1 MVPEDVRPSLAEM
14 AITLAGCSG
23 PIVSGGPGKPRHLA
37 PDPLLRVAGAIVACL
52 IATVCGVLPFAL
64 SSLAPGTALVGSA
77 PVVLA
82 GLSPLALVVVIVRA
96 IARGTVR
103 RSFPGVRWPSVAILA
118 GPSLASV
125 LSGAGL
131 VVPFS
136 PGILVRTLLASLNV
150 SASTLVVAVARAVE
164 SDSPPAWQL
173 GRKRGHAT
181 PD

>member
-1 MVPEDVRPSLAEM
+1 MRPGSRD
-14 AITLAGCSG
+14 TWT
-23 PIVSGGPGKPRHLA
+23 R
-37 PDPLLRVAGAIVACL
+37 DPLLRAAGAIVACL

-64 SSLAPGTALVGSA
+64 SSLAPGKALVGSV
-77 PVVLA
+77 PLLLA

-96 IARGTVR
+96 ITRGTVR
-103 RSFPGVRWPSVAILA
+103 RSFPGVSWPSVAILA

-136 PGILVRTLLASLNV
+136 PGILVRTLLASLIV
-150 SASTLVVAVARAVE
+150 SASTLVVAVARAFE

-173 GRKRGHAT
+173 GRKRGRAT